1 VSSLDGS
8 NRIIAAPEVV
18 SPAAPTRAIPV
29 GGLRSRLRQARR
41 VVQIAVIVLIAAG
54 LTYTLWKMWPDIRA
68 YPWRINGGYLLTGLA
83 LLLLRGPVICFAWRA
98 ILRQM
103 GYPLPVA
110 TAIRVYFY
118 SGLAKYLPGS
128 LWYAVGRVL
137 LAEGVGV
144 PKMVTSVS
152 IALETALVTVAAIAV
167 GSGALAV
174 TIGGS
179 PWWLVPVLAGLLLF
193 LAWPQPWFRLL
204 NGGLARIGR
213 QAVPLAISGRQLLT
227 LLPLFLISWIAYGL
241 ISFCLT
247 AAVAPDLPW
256 SALPA
261 ITGVYTTT
269 WIIGFLTLLV
279 PNGWGVRETLLT
291 GGLHTALALPV
302 VVAAGA
308 AILSRLGSIF
318 GEAAW
323 AGVAWWLKPPAPPAP
338 RP

>member
-1 VSSLDGS
+1 MSSLDS
-8 NRIIAAPEVV
+8 RNRIIAVPDVAAGPQPTRP
-18 SPAAPTRAIPV
+18 SPPPAAR
-29 GGLRSRLRQARR
+29 RRLTQARR
-41 VVQIAVIVLIAAG
+41 VTQIAVLALIAAG

-68 YPWRINGGYLLTGLA
+68 YPWHINGGYLLAGLI
-83 LLLLRGPVICFAWRA
+83 LLLLRGPVICFAWRE

-118 SGLAKYLPGS
+118 SGMAKYLPGS

-144 PKMVTSVS
+144 PKMVTSIS

-174 TIGGS
+174 TVGDS
-179 PWWLVPVLAGLLLF
+179 PWWLVPILAALLVF

-204 NGGLARIGR
+204 NWGLGRIGR
-213 QAVPLAISGRQLLT
+213 TSVPLTINGRQLLV
-227 LLPLFLISWIAYGL
+227 LLPLFLMSWIVYGL

-247 AAVAPDLPW
+247 AALVPNLPW
-256 SALPA
+256 SDLPA
-261 ITGVYTTT
+261 VTGVFTTT

-291 GGLHTALALPV
+291 TALHTAPVLALPL

-308 AILSRLGSIF
+308 ALLSRLGSIF

-323 AGVAWWLKPPAPPAP
+323 AGVAWLLKPPPAP
-338 RP
+338 RT

>member
-1 VSSLDGS
+1 MSSLDGS
-8 NRIIAAPEVV
+8 NRIIAVPEAV
-18 SPAAPTRAIPV
+18 PTASRATPP
-29 GGLRSRLRQARR
+29 GDRRRRLGQARR
-41 VVQIAVIVLIAAG
+41 VVQIAVIGLIAVG
-54 LTYTLWKMWPDIRA
+54 LAYTLWKMWPDIRA
-68 YPWRINGGYLLTGLA
+68 YPWHVNGGYVLVGLA

-103 GYPLPVA
+103 GYPLPIA

-137 LAEGVGV
+137 LAERVGV

-179 PWWLVPVLAGLLLF
+179 PWWLLPVLAGLLLF

-204 NGGLARIGR
+204 NWALARIGR
-213 QAVPLAISGRQLLT
+213 PAVPIAISGRQLLT
-227 LLPLFLISWIAYGL
+227 LLPLFLMSWIVYGL

-247 AAVAPDLPW
+247 AALAPDLPW
-256 SALPA
+256 SDLPA

-291 GGLHTALALPV
+291 GGLHTAVALPV